1 MLALVDVVVEEVIT
15 LTRCGKYPLS
25 HGRTNDDED
34 SDDINSL
41 LLAVDVVERSAS
53 GLANEYDSST
63 ATDDCIDT
71 DEINDGILVATV
83 VFAFADKAMLS
94 PKA

>member
-1 MLALVDVVVEEVIT
+1 MSRGIVDN
-15 LTRCGKYPLS
+15 G
-25 HGRTNDDED
+25 DED

-63 ATDDCIDT
+63 VMDDCIDT
-71 DEINDGILVATV
+71 DEINDGILVSTV